1 LASRAAYAKA
11 LVEAVANKQLPAAD
25 LNADIVR
32 QINNFKDKDL
42 NQRIYELW
50 GTVRETAD
58 DRKEAMKQVRRML
71 GQKKDLPSDLSHGRM
86 LYSKTCAQCHT
97 LFGVGEKI
105 GPDITGSNR
114 ANIDYLLE
122 NILDPSAVVPKEYRM
137 TVFDV
142 GGRQING
149 IVKQRNANVVTVQT
163 ANGPVNIQVTDI
175 DDEKDT
181 PISLMPEGQLK
192 PMSDDDVRSLLAYLQ
207 SPGQVPMEATAE
219 NAKDFFNGKDLT
231 GWDGDPKLWSVE
243 NGEIVGR
250 SPGLKRNEFLKSHL
264 AVGDFRLKVK
274 VKLTPNKENSGIQ
287 FRSEALSDGEMK
299 GYQADIGKGWWGKL
313 YEENGR
319 ALLWKESG
327 EKHVKEN
334 EWNDYEVVA
343 EGSRIKTYINGQP
356 CVDFD
361 DPPGAR
367 KGVIA
372 FQLHSG
378 GALEV
383 RFKDLKLELLSPK

>member
-1 LASRAAYAKA
+1 
-11 LVEAVANKQLPAAD
+11 
-25 LNADIVR
+25 
-32 QINNFKDKDL
+32 
-42 NQRIYELW
+42 
-50 GTVRETAD
+50 
-58 DRKEAMKQVRRML
+58 
-71 GQKKDLPSDLSHGRM
+71 
-86 LYSKTCAQCHT
+86 
-97 LFGVGEKI
+97 VGEKI

-137 TVFDV
+137 TIFDL

-163 ANGPVNIQVTDI
+163 ANGPVNIQASDI
-175 DDEKDT
+175 DREDDT
-181 PISLMPEGQLK
+181 PTSLMPEGQLK
-192 PMSDDDVRSLLAYLQ
+192 PMSDDDVRALLAYLQ
-207 SPGQVPMEATAE
+207 SPSQVPMEATAE

-243 NGEIVGR
+243 DGELVGR
-250 SPGLKRNEFLKSHL
+250 SPGLKRNEFIKSHL
-264 AVGDFRLKVK
+264 LVGDFRLKAK

-343 EGSRIKTYINGQP
+343 EGSKIKTFINGQP

-361 DPPGAR
+361 DQAGSR
-367 KGVIA
+367 KGVIG

-378 GALEV
+378 GPLEV
-383 RFKDLKLELLSPK
+383 RFKDLKLELLPAK